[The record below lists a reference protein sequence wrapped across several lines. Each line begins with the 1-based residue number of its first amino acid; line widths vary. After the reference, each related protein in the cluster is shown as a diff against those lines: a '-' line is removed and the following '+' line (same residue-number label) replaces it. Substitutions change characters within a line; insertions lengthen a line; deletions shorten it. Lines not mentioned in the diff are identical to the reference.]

1 MKLSTRGRYG
11 TRLVLDLAL
20 NYGRGPVL
28 LKDIAKRTDITEK
41 YLWQLIAPLKNAGL
55 INSTRGPSGG
65 YELAKN
71 PKQISLKDVIYVL
84 EGSMC
89 LVDCVE
95 NSDCCSRSETCVSRD
110 IWMDI
115 SEKITQT
122 LGSTN
127 FADMVEKHKNKQNL
141 LAYSI

>member
-11 TRLVLDLAL
+11 TRLVLDLSIH
-20 NYGRGPVL
+20 YGRGPIL
-28 LKDIAKRTDITEK
+28 LKDIAKRTEITEK

-55 INSTRGPSGG
+55 INSTRGASGG

-89 LVDCVE
+89 LVDCVD
-95 NSDCCSRSETCVSRD
+95 NACCCSRSETCVSRD

-122 LGSTN
+122 LESNN
-127 FADMVEKHKNKQNL
+127 FADMVEKFKSKQNL
-141 LAYSI
+141 QVYSI

>member
-11 TRLVLDLAL
+11 TRLVMDLSVH
-20 NYGRGPVL
+20 YGRGPIL
-28 LKDIAKRTDITEK
+28 LKDIAKRTEITEK

-55 INSTRGPSGG
+55 IKSTRGASGG
-65 YELAKN
+65 YELAKH
-71 PKQISLKDVIYVL
+71 PKQMSLKDVIYVL

-89 LVDCVE
+89 IVDCVD

-110 IWMDI
+110 IWVDI

-122 LGSTN
+122 LESTN
-127 FADMVEKHKNKQNL
+127 FADMVEKFKSKQNL
-141 LAYSI
+141 PAYSI